1 MELEGIPGTSAA
13 YERGAGF
20 NEELENHTGLKV
32 SHREVGNFS
41 REDARIV
48 TRQLLEEGKN
58 FNAVFAHNDN
68 MILGLIDAF
77 EELDVPLPEI
87 LIGYDAIPEA
97 MESVKQKKLTA
108 TIAQQPDKMGQL
120 AILTATRLFRREK
133 IPSEIFVDL
142 SLITEQSR

>member
-1 MELEGIPGTSAA
+1 M
-13 YERGAGF
+13 
-20 NEELENHTGLKV
+20 
-32 SHREVGNFS
+32 
-41 REDARIV
+41 